1 MVKFPSRC
9 ISRPFAVYYNKY
21 ATVQISCCK
30 IRQMTTFFEYFAQ
43 SDLLILRDIMGK
55 SLILKK
61 TLDNEIR
68 L

>member
-1 MVKFPSRC
+1 MVKFPARRIPRS
-9 ISRPFAVYYNKY
+9 FDVYYNKY
-21 ATVQISCCK
+21 AAVPISCCK

-55 SLILKK
+55 SLILEK